1 MIRLLFTRRWLG
13 YLALT
18 VVFAI
23 VASLFGMWQWDRRTQ
38 AVAAMEILDSHW
50 DTAPEPLWE
59 VVGSGFADTQEW
71 IPVVVTGEYIAK
83 DQFLVRTRPR
93 GGQVG
98 FEVLVPLLTQDG
110 RYVIVNRGWVPTG
123 EAQDFPDVLPEPPE
137 STVNV
142 VARLK
147 PPEPT
152 LRGRGA
158 PAGQL
163 ASIDLGAVDRALS
176 YEISTD
182 FYLLLASETPS
193 VSPAPLV
200 ATKPLLDEGPHL
212 SYTFQWYI
220 FGLLAFT
227 GLVVLLRQEAQR
239 AAGVEPKR
247 RSSLSDADEEDA
259 LLEGERT
266 PMESSREGN

>member
-38 AVAAMEILDSHW
+38 AVAAMDILDSHW
-50 DTAPEPLWE
+50 DMAPEPLWE
-59 VVGSGFADTQEW
+59 VVGSGFADSQEW
-71 IPVVVTGEYIAK
+71 IPVVVTGEYLPE

-93 GGQVG
+93 GGLVG
-98 FEVLVPLLTQDG
+98 FEVLVPLRTEDG
-110 RYVIVNRGWVPTG
+110 RYLVVNRGWVPTG
-123 EAQDFPDVLPEPPE
+123 EAQDFPDVLPGPPL
-137 STVNV
+137 SSVTV

-158 PAGQL
+158 PEGQL
-163 ASIDLGAVDRALS
+163 ASIDLGALDAEVGYVLHR
-176 YEISTD
+176 D

-220 FGLLAFT
+220 FGLLAFI

-239 AAGVEPKR
+239 AAGVEPQR
-247 RSSLSDADEEDA
+247 RSGPSDADEEDA
-259 LLEGERT
+259 LLESGRT
-266 PMESSREGN
+266 NTEPLREGN